1 MYRTIF
7 IGLIAGWIAGKMT
20 KGEGFGFWGN
30 LFIGVIGSFVGEWIF
45 SLLDLRATGTI
56 GSILS
61 ASVGAITF
69 LFIWKKL
76 TK

>member
-1 MYRTIF
+1 MVGTIF

-30 LFIGVIGSFVGEWIF
+30 FFIGVIGSFVGEWIF
-45 SLLDLRATGTI
+45 SILDLKATGTL

-61 ASVGAITF
+61 ASVGAIIF
-69 LFIWKKL
+69 LYIWKKL
-76 TK
+76 TQ

>member
-1 MYRTIF
+1 MVGTIF

-45 SLLDLRATGTI
+45 SILDLKATGTL

-61 ASVGAITF
+61 ASVGAII
-69 LFIWKKL
+69 LLYIWKKL
-76 TK
+76 TQ